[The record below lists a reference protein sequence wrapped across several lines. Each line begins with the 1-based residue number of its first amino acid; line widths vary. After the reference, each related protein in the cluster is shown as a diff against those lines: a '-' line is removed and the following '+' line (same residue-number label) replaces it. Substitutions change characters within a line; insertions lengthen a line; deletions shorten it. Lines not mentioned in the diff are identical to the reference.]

1 MFKFVD
7 LINRD
12 LSWLSTL
19 DITLSMVFPVVMDEC
34 ESWTIKKAERWR
46 IDAFELW
53 CWRRLLSPLDCKEI
67 QPVHP
72 KGNPSC
78 IFNGRTGTEAEI
90 PILWLPDAKSW
101 LIGKDPDAGKDWGQE
116 KKGVTEDEMVGW
128 HHWLNGHESEPALG
142 DSEGGQGSLECC
154 SPWGQ
159 KELGTTR
166 QLKNSNKNTLKN
178 LRPVLASIHE
188 GFQWS
193 LSPGVHANISPPL
206 TVNRNGLCNQ

>member
-34 ESWTIKKAERWR
+34 ESWTIKKAEWWR

-90 PILWLPDAKSW
+90 PILWLLDAKSW
-101 LIGKDPDAGKDWGQE
+101 LIGKDPDAGKDWGQQE
-116 KKGVTEDEMVGW
+116 KGMTENEMVGW
-128 HHWLNGHESEPALG
+128 HHRLNGHGFRWTLG
-142 DSEGGQGSLECC
+142 VGEGQGDLVCC
-154 SPWGQ
+154 GSWVH
-159 KELGTTR
+159 KE
-166 QLKNSNKNTLKN
+166 SNMTERLNWTDN
-178 LRPVLASIHE
+178 IWIVLM
-188 GFQWS
+188 F
-193 LSPGVHANISPPL
+193 
-206 TVNRNGLCNQ
+206 NRS